1 MSGQTSDNAL
11 IEFGVPQGSVLGP
24 LLFLIYINDLNQ
36 AIKFSKVHHFADDTN
51 LLLVD
56 NSLKKINKHI
66 NHNLKLLTTWLRANR
81 ISLNTGKT
89 KILLLRPKS
98 KRNTTKHLNFRI
110 SGQYIPQT
118 TQVKYLCL
126 TMDEHLNQDLYFS
139 QLKKKPNQG
148 IGLLAK
154 IRHFTPKQL
163 LKTLYFS
170 LFNSNLIYGCQI
182 WGQDQ
187 NEEFKKIEKLQE
199 KALRIIH
206 FLPLT
211 APVEKQMY
219 KINILKLKDFII
231 LENIL
236 SVKDC
241 LSENAPGSFNDKF
254 HPSKLPLNHTARS
267 SSSYQLKVNNFK
279 TESMCTNQ

>member
-1 MSGQTSDNAL
+1 M
-11 IEFGVPQGSVLGP
+11 
-24 LLFLIYINDLNQ
+24 
-36 AIKFSKVHHFADDTN
+36 
-51 LLLVD
+51 
-56 NSLKKINKHI
+56 
-66 NHNLKLLTTWLRANR
+66 
-81 ISLNTGKT
+81 
-89 KILLLRPKS
+89 
-98 KRNTTKHLNFRI
+98 
-110 SGQYIPQT
+110 
-118 TQVKYLCL
+118 
-126 TMDEHLNQDLYFS
+126 
-139 QLKKKPNQG
+139 
-148 IGLLAK
+148 
-154 IRHFTPKQL
+154 
-163 LKTLYFS
+163 
-170 LFNSNLIYGCQI
+170 
-182 WGQDQ
+182 
-187 NEEFKKIEKLQE
+187 IEKLQE

-279 TESMCTNQ
+279 TESMGTNQ